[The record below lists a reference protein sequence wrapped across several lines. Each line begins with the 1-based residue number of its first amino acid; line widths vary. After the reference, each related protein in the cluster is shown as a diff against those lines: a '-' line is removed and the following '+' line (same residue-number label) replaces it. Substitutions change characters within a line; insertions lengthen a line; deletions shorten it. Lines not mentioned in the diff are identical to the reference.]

1 MVELSQSFYFESA
14 HTLRRALDDAAEAAG
29 SRRIHGHTY
38 QAEVVLAGRPDPASG
53 MLVDLALVRA
63 AVARLR
69 ERLDHHLLDEVP
81 GLGLPTLENL
91 SAFIFRALKDELPQT
106 VEVSVWRERSGDRC
120 RYRP

>member
-14 HTLRRALDDAAEAAG
+14 HTLRRVLDDAAEAAG